1 LKRILLTGGSRGLG
15 LAICHRLLAD
25 GYYVIS
31 TSRIVSPELADLL
44 GKHPETLEHHTV
56 DFAEANAATKLSKA
70 ARLID
75 GLDGFVANAAIGTE
89 GLLTLSSE
97 AAIKECVQ
105 VNLTAPMLLARE
117 VIKGML
123 NGGGSLVFISSVAA
137 RTGLSGL
144 AAYSATKGG
153 LISFSRALA
162 REYGEKGIRSNTI
175 LPGYIET
182 EMSQGVGG
190 EERQRLARRTALK
203 RLGNVDDMVGA
214 VSFLLSDHARYITGT
229 ELVVDGGMTA

>member
-1 LKRILLTGGSRGLG
+1 L
-15 LAICHRLLAD
+15 
-25 GYYVIS
+25 
-31 TSRIVSPELADLL
+31 
-44 GKHPETLEHHTV
+44 
-56 DFAEANAATKLSKA
+56 
-70 ARLID
+70 
-75 GLDGFVANAAIGTE
+75 
-89 GLLTLSSE
+89 
-97 AAIKECVQ
+97 
-105 VNLTAPMLLARE
+105 
-117 VIKGML
+117 
-123 NGGGSLVFISSVAA
+123 AA

-203 RLGNVDDMVGA
+203 RLGNVEDMVGA
-214 VSFLLSDHARYITGT
+214 VSFLLSDRARYITGT